1 MRVGEQRS
9 IRRRYRYDA
18 VDRLVRVDVADRR
31 ITYSYDPA
39 GNRTTEVVR
48 PANDDH
54 DSAG

>member
-18 VDRLVRVDVADRR
+18 VDRLVQVDVADRR